1 MAIITRRVLPAV
13 VALLLLV
20 TSAKASG
27 GVVKEDY
34 STIQYSDTSTD
45 SSHAKV
51 VTLPASSVNTMH
63 DDRIGN
69 ARPPFH
75 ANFPLFLKQ
84 VFLVVKHYEC

>member
-1 MAIITRRVLPAV
+1 MAILTRKVLPAV

-20 TSAKASG
+20 TSSVAKASG

-51 VTLPASSVNTMH
+51 VTLPASSVSTMH

-69 ARPPFH
+69 AKPQLISQNRFS
-75 ANFPLFLKQ
+75 LFIN
-84 VFLVVKHYEC
+84 